1 VPKGAERMI
10 DENIDEATVQGF
22 GDEWERFDQSA
33 LSTEERQRIFDSYF
47 FAFPWH
53 KLKPN
58 ATGFDLGCGS
68 GRWAKLVAPRVGV
81 LHCIDPSSALD
92 VAKRNLADNT
102 NCEFHCANVDA
113 IPLADESMDF
123 GYSLGVL
130 HHIPDT
136 QSAMNAC
143 VKKLKPGAPFLVY
156 LYYAFDNRPFWFRGI
171 WKLSE
176 VARYG
181 VSRLPYGLRYFVS
194 QIIAGLVYLPLAK
207 TAYLLEKAGLDV
219 SNLPLSAYR
228 HCTFYT
234 MRTDA
239 LDRFGTK
246 LEQRF
251 TKDQIQEMME
261 TAGLE
266 GIVFS
271 TEVPYWCAVGTRNT
285 VTGADS

>member
-1 VPKGAERMI
+1 MI

-22 GDEWERFDQSA
+22 GDEWERFDQSP
-33 LSTEERQRIFDSYF
+33 LSSEERQRIFDSYF

-58 ATGFDLGCGS
+58 AIGFDLGCGS

-81 LHCIDPSSALD
+81 LHCVDPSSALD
-92 VAKRNLADNT
+92 VAKRNLVDNT
-102 NCEFHCANVDA
+102 NCEFHRANVDA
-113 IPLADESMDF
+113 LPLTDASMDF

-130 HHIPDT
+130 HHISDT

-143 VKKLKPGAPFLVY
+143 VNKLKPGAPFLVY

-194 QIIAGLVYLPLAK
+194 QIFAGLVYFPLAK
-207 TAYLLEKAGLDV
+207 IAYLLEKSGLDV

-239 LDRFGTK
+239 LDRFGTR

-266 GIVFS
+266 DIVFS

-285 VTGADS
+285 VTGAGS